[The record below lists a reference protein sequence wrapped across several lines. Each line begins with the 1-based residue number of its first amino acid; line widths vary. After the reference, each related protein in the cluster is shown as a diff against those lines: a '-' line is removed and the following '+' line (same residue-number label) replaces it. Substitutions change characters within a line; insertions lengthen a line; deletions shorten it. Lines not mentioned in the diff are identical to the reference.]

1 MTPGRIALGIGAVFV
16 ASLVIVGGLLI
27 AGIQVAMAVDW
38 GVPEQGAPARE
49 PTEVYD
55 RDGEPLARFAAE
67 VERDP
72 VEFDEIAPSLRDAVV
87 AKEDAEF
94 WEHRGV
100 DTLSVMRA
108 VWHNVRTGTITQGG
122 STLTQQYVKN
132 AFVGSDQT
140 YTRKAREAM
149 VALQMEKE
157 HSKEEILTRYLNDV
171 YFGEGAYG
179 AEAAAEHYFDKS
191 AADLTLAE
199 SATLASVLS
208 APARL
213 SPRNDPRGAYDR
225 RNRILDMM
233 AEEGLADATMVARAK
248 DTRIDLAPPPERVF
262 AAPRFVEKVRED
274 LLDAYGS
281 EKLYYGGLRVTTTID
296 LDQQAELAEQVEQYL
311 PGDPNID
318 AGVVA
323 LDHTTGEIVAT
334 YPGRLDFEESQVD
347 LALRFGNPTGSAF
360 KPIVLATALELGNE
374 LSSTYPAPS
383 SVTIGSWTVSGSRCP
398 GQCTLLQATVAS
410 SNTAFANIANS
421 VGVDR
426 FTEMAHRLGVRAE
439 FADHDLSQAL
449 GTADLSPLDMASA
462 FGTFAN
468 NGVNCPART
477 VKEVTGPDGESVP
490 PPDPRQPSEEQFET
504 WDERPDVRRRHSE
517 GQSHCYQAVSP
528 RVADDVTTALQGVV
542 AEGTGT
548 NAQIDRPQAGK
559 TGTTRDSREI
569 WFTGYT
575 PNLTISIFIG
585 GREEKRPLRTL
596 PGCGGDCVG
605 GDTPALL
612 WADAATTLLAD
623 VPPGEFTDPG
633 QEFAL
638 PEDSPSPG
646 ASPAPDPAPEPGADD
661 RPEDEPADEPAP
673 GTGETG
679 RDDERDGGAD
689 SGSDTSDEGGSTSG
703 DDTPRYGDPEARE
716 ERERRQR
723 ERREAEEE
731 EDDDGGLLLP

>member
-1 MTPGRIALGIGAVFV
+1 MTANRIVLGASAVFV

-38 GVPEQGAPARE
+38 GVPERSPATQQ

-67 VERDP
+67 VEREP
-72 VEFDEIAPSLRDAVV
+72 VEFDEIAPSLRNAVV

-132 AFVGSDQT
+132 TYVGAERT
-140 YTRKAREAM
+140 FTRKAREAM

-157 HSKEEILTRYLNDV
+157 FSKKEILIRYLNDV

-179 AEAAAEHYFDKS
+179 AEAAAQHYFDKP
-191 AADLTLAE
+191 AAELTLAE

-213 SPRNDPRGAYDR
+213 SPRNDPTGAYDR
-225 RNRILDMM
+225 RNRILDRM
-233 AEEGLADATMVARAK
+233 AEQGLASMSDVATAK

-262 AAPRFVEKVRED
+262 AAPRFVDKVRED
-274 LLDAYGS
+274 LLTAYGS
-281 EKLYYGGLRVTTTID
+281 EKLYYGGLRITTTID
-296 LDQQAELAEQVEQYL
+296 LDQQAELAEQVEEYL
-311 PGDPNID
+311 PADPNID

-323 LDHTTGEIVAT
+323 LDHTTGDIVAT
-334 YPGRLDFEESQVD
+334 YPGRLDFEKSQVD

-360 KPIVLATALELGNE
+360 KPIVLATALELGNT
-374 LSSTYPAPS
+374 LSTTYPAPS
-383 SVTIGSWTVSGSRCP
+383 RVTIGDWTVTGSRCP

-410 SNTAFANIANS
+410 SNTAFANIADS
-421 VGVDR
+421 VGVDH

-439 FADHDLSQAL
+439 FTEHDLSQAL

-477 VKEVTGPDGESVP
+477 VSRVVNPDGEPVE
-490 PPDPRQPSEEQFET
+490 PPDPRQPSEEQLDQ
-504 WDERPDVRRRHSE
+504 WAERPNVRRRY
-517 GQSHCYQAVSP
+517 GDDRGRCYQAVSP
-528 RVADDVTTALQGVV
+528 NVAYDVTTALQEVV

-548 NAQIDRPQAGK
+548 NAQIERPQAGK
-559 TGTTRDSREI
+559 TGTTRDAREI

-575 PNLTISIFIG
+575 PRLTISVYLG
-585 GREEKRPLRTL
+585 GRDEKRPLRTL

-605 GDTPALL
+605 GDTPALM
-612 WADAATTLLAD
+612 WADAAETLLDD

-633 QEFAL
+633 EQYEL
-638 PEDSPSPG
+638 PEATPSPQASPSPG
-646 ASPAPDPAPEPGADD
+646 PSPEASPSPQPSPEPSPSPQPSPS
-661 RPEDEPADEPAP
+661 PEP
-673 GTGETG
+673 
-679 RDDERDGGAD
+679 RDDSEDD
-689 SGSDTSDEGGSTSG
+689 ESDG
-703 DDTPRYGDPEARE
+703 DDVPDDSSEGDYPEYGDPEARE
-716 ERERRQR
+716 ERERREE
-723 ERREAEEE
+723 ERRQDEDDDD
-731 EDDDGGLLLP
+731 DDDGGLLLP

>member
-157 HSKEEILTRYLNDV
+157 HSKKEILTRYLNDV

-179 AEAAAEHYFDKS
+179 AEAAAQHYFDKP
-191 AADLTLAE
+191 AAELDLAE

-213 SPRNDPRGAYDR
+213 SPRNDPTGAYDR

-233 AEEGLADATMVARAK
+233 AEEGLADATRVARAK

-281 EKLYYGGLRVTTTID
+281 ERLYYGGLRVTTTID
-296 LDQQAELAEQVEQYL
+296 LDQQAELAEQVEPYL
-311 PGDPNID
+311 PADPNID

-374 LSSTYPAPS
+374 LSSTYPAPG
-383 SVTIGSWTVSGSRCP
+383 SVTIGSWTVTGSRCP

-421 VGVDR
+421 VGVGR
-426 FTEMAHRLGVRAE
+426 FTEMARRLGVRAE

-449 GTADLSPLDMASA
+449 GTADVSPLDMASA

-477 VKEVTGPDGESVP
+477 VRSVTTPDGEP
-490 PPDPRQPSEEQFET
+490 IQPPDPRQPSEEQFEA
-504 WDERPDVRRRHSE
+504 WDERPDVRRRHSDDE
-517 GQSHCYQAVSP
+517 SRCYQAVSP
-528 RVADDVTTALQGVV
+528 RVAYDVTTALQGVV

-559 TGTTRDSREI
+559 TGTTRNAREI

-575 PNLTISIFIG
+575 PNLTISIFLG
-585 GREEKRPLRTL
+585 GRDEKRPLRTL
-596 PGCGGDCVG
+596 PGCGGNCVG
-605 GDTPALL
+605 GDAPALL
-612 WADAATTLLAD
+612 WADAAKTLLAD
-623 VPPGEFTDPG
+623 VPPGEFTKPG
-633 QEFAL
+633 AEFAL
-638 PEDSPSPG
+638 PEPTPSPG
-646 ASPAPDPAPEPGADD
+646 ASPAPEPGAGD
-661 RPEDEPADEPAP
+661 EDEPADEPAS
-673 GTGETG
+673 GTDETE
-679 RDDERDGGAD
+679 RDQPDEPDGGAN
-689 SGSDTSDEGGSTSG
+689 SGADTPDGGGSPSS

-716 ERERRQR
+716 ERERRER

-731 EDDDGGLLLP
+731 DDDDGGLLLP